1 MFSFAKKREGHSNQ
15 VLSDSFK
22 RQRKAQL
29 FTSFTE
35 FFSSRITV
43 HFSLFNRKWGSREC
57 PARVI
62 SDKIWPPFA
71 AVKVSIFEFFSC
83 LCFYPE
89 YFLSLFIL
97 RKPQNLKKMPILFD
111 NIQQHSKTI
120 GRFFSIFGT
129 FLECLNFMML
139 IMIKYFFFYSL

>member
-1 MFSFAKKREGHSNQ
+1 MYLQVGIFKTGVTQMFSFAKKGKATVIRYLVTVLRDRERR
-15 VLSDSFK
+15 SFLHLL
-22 RQRKAQL
+22 R
-29 FTSFTE
+29 S

-43 HFSLFNRKWGSREC
+43 HFFLFNRKWGSREC

-71 AVKVSIFEFFSC
+71 AVKVSIFEVFSC

-111 NIQQHSKTI
+111 NI
-120 GRFFSIFGT
+120 
-129 FLECLNFMML
+129 
-139 IMIKYFFFYSL
+139 

>member
-1 MFSFAKKREGHSNQ
+1 MYLRLEFSKPVLPKCSPLQKKGKATVIRYLVTVLRDRERR
-15 VLSDSFK
+15 SFLHLL
-22 RQRKAQL
+22 R
-29 FTSFTE
+29 S

-43 HFSLFNRKWGSREC
+43 HFFLFNRKWGSREC

-111 NIQQHSKTI
+111 NI
-120 GRFFSIFGT
+120 
-129 FLECLNFMML
+129 
-139 IMIKYFFFYSL
+139 